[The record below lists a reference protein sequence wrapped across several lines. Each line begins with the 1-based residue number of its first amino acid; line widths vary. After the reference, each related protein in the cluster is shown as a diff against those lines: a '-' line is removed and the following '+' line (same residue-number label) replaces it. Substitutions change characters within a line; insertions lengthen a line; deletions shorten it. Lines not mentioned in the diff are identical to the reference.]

1 MVFVSKNRTKLN
13 LIFLD
18 TLFYYLIHYLSLLLG
33 IYKMSVLVQAPS
45 YHISSK
51 GLSFILGDGPIE
63 SAVEDIEEKVK
74 KEENEENKKK
84 KNTSCDFV
92 INFTSYNKKQ
102 DKKTSSIDTFYGF
115 IVSLFKF

>member
-1 MVFVSKNRTKLN
+1 MYFNFEKEDQL
-13 LIFLD
+13 
-18 TLFYYLIHYLSLLLG
+18 
-33 IYKMSVLVQAPS
+33 PS
-45 YHISSK
+45 YHTSSK

-63 SAVEDIEEKVK
+63 SAVEEKVK
-74 KEENEENKKK
+74 KEHKNN

-102 DKKTSSIDTFYGF
+102 DTKTYYIDTFYSF